1 MENNNNQKTKREAA
15 VLVLVVFVLGVLL
28 GAAGNHVWGERVWG
42 HGRMGANGRPSRNQI
57 IDQFTHELELTPGQ
71 QTQLGAIVDDTRS
84 KLDALY
90 APLDGEHDR
99 IRLDGRQRIRAILT
113 PEQQTKFDAF
123 MQHLD
128 EQRKKAEA
136 AH

>member
-1 MENNNNQKTKREAA
+1 MENNNRKTKREAA
-15 VLVLVVFVLGVLL
+15 LLVLVVFVLGVLL
-28 GAAGNHVWGERVWG
+28 GAAGNHVWGERVG
-42 HGRMGANGRPSRNQI
+42 GDPRLGPNGRPSRNQI
-57 IDQFTHELELTPGQ
+57 IDHFTHELELTPDQ
-71 QTQLGAIVDDTRS
+71 RTQLGAIVDDTRS

-90 APLDGEHDR
+90 APLDGEHNR

-136 AH
+136 TH